1 MESQILRRGNKNRY
15 KLTRRPI
22 LLNQWEFFQQR
33 VEQLEME
40 PEEFLTHWDCDY
52 RTVAK
57 ICDCSRD
64 TVAHWFAK
72 GTRRPSRLQKIWLGV
87 AHQLLLKGLLN

>member
-1 MESQILRRGNKNRY
+1 MESQIKRHGNKNPY

-22 LLNQWEFFQQR
+22 SINQWKFFHYR

-40 PEEFLTHWDCDY
+40 PEEFLNHWECNY
-52 RTVAK
+52 NQIAQ
-57 ICDCSRD
+57 ICSCSRN

-72 GTRRPSRLQKIWLGV
+72 GNRRPSKLQKICLGL
-87 AHQLLLKGLLN
+87 AHQLLLKGLIN